1 MRSGAICLVGPLA
14 AGLLLIAGC
23 SGDETADLSTGGPV
37 LGEIP
42 WRAPETA
49 DYRLLDGGDEIGS
62 AELSVN
68 CDSSQSCTFSQS
80 FAFPERE
87 ITDEVSAVAD
97 AASLKV
103 SKLMRVVDGPE
114 GKRSW
119 EAEYKDST
127 VRVEQRDEDDERT
140 DELDIPARSYDTW
153 TDLFLWRTLD
163 FSEGYEVKYLGVV
176 SAEFAKP
183 DIITIVLK
191 VTGLEE
197 VSVPAGTFSAWRLEI
212 RSGGRT
218 QKAWIADNGERTLLR
233 YDNTDLVF
241 ELEESRIRRT
251 GLEYSW

>member
-1 MRSGAICLVGPLA
+1 MRSGVIRLVAPLA

-23 SGDETADLSTGGPV
+23 NGGETADLSTGGPV

-49 DYRLLDGGDEIGS
+49 GYRVLDGDDEIGS

-68 CDSSQSCTFSQS
+68 CTSSSQSCVFSQS

-87 ITDEVSAVAD
+87 ITDEVSASAD
-97 AASLKV
+97 AETLKV
-103 SKLMRVVDGPE
+103 SRLTRVVDGPE

-119 EAEYKDST
+119 AAEYKDST

-218 QKAWIADNGERTLLR
+218 QKAWIADDGERTLLR

-241 ELEESRIRRT
+241 ELEE
-251 GLEYSW
+251 